1 MYLPPDLISSSCD
14 GRIDPTP
21 SPRCNHYLEKHYQ
34 HLKYSLIRFRIHF
47 KRFLYINN
55 MVFIASKITYIK
67 LSNHSSHGQVIIL
80 IIVTVCI
87 KVLPNLQKTNS
98 IQVLKSA
105 VHCNTQE
112 CKRYLLNRVYDSS
125 VDSLLSLYPCRVYSA
140 LVQYDVWLLFLMW
153 TDQFSKPHLLIW
165 TNLTSP

>member
-112 CKRYLLNRVYDSS
+112 CKLYLLIGFMIVQLTAY
-125 VDSLLSLYPCRVYSA
+125 CRCI
-140 LVQYDVWLLFLMW
+140 LVESTLH
-153 TDQFSKPHLLIW
+153 QFSM
-165 TNLTSP
+165 TFGCFS